1 MNNYKY
7 DIFISYR
14 RLDSNGKISGRDK
27 AHLLQLK
34 LQLKGY
40 DVFFD
45 YSEIKDNQFEQT
57 ILPAIRNCDVFILL
71 LTNGALDRC
80 KNEGDW
86 VAKEV
91 LEALRCNKKIIT
103 VNPNYEFKEFPID
116 LPKELSILKDIQMS
130 DIDLGSN
137 FDITV
142 EKMITERISEIV
154 QPTNILENS
163 LTDVPDGYVV
173 KLGKKTFRIPEE
185 FYSKDVYEALKRA
198 YL

>member
-1 MNNYKY
+1 
-7 DIFISYR
+7 
-14 RLDSNGKISGRDK
+14 
-27 AHLLQLK
+27 
-34 LQLKGY
+34 
-40 DVFFD
+40 
-45 YSEIKDNQFEQT
+45 
-57 ILPAIRNCDVFILL
+57 
-71 LTNGALDRC
+71 
-80 KNEGDW
+80 
-86 VAKEV
+86 
-91 LEALRCNKKIIT
+91 
-103 VNPNYEFKEFPID
+103 
-116 LPKELSILKDIQMS
+116 MS